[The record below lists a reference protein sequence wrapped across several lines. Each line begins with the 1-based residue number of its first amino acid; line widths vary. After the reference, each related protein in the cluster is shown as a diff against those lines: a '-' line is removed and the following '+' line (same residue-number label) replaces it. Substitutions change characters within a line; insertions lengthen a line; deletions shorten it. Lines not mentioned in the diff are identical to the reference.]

1 MDIQGAFPTPRTARQ
16 GLVLLV
22 ALAATC
28 GLSMLTLPARAEAAV
43 SCPNTNPVVNENNCM
58 GAGTTSNE
66 LSHYSESIGGFSTK
80 TSYNLG
86 ENVQLKIGTSA
97 ASFPGT
103 KANIAVYRIGYYG
116 GTGARLIAAA
126 GSSNVSI
133 NNTEQCNPMNAE
145 TGELSCANWN
155 VTYTVPG
162 ASLPVS
168 GIYEAVITDL
178 ADGGIQNEVIFTVRN
193 DARASETLYVLPT
206 ASYEAY
212 NTWGCKSL
220 YFDLC
225 GLGNTVAGDERAVA
239 VSFDRPLAEGEEQ
252 RNKFWGP
259 DYATVQWMEEQ
270 GYDVTYTDDVQTDS
284 APASLLT
291 HKAIVISGHSEYW
304 SSGSF
309 NNMLAAREHGVSIA
323 SFSAN
328 TAYWQTRYTNNR
340 RTIVCYKTIQ
350 GGGGIGGATPNDPAS
365 RGPNGE
371 TFPALATTTRRD
383 FGAPAGSPNAPPG
396 GRVGVGQPENELFGV
411 MYVGDNEA
419 RDWGLALPAGNAGGE
434 YEGSRLWRNS
444 GVPTNSATILGSE
457 IVGWE
462 WDQVPSPTSPVYA
475 RAAALEPE
483 GVKRISSTN
492 TSDPGSSWLQDE
504 GRERA
509 ASPPPG
515 QSSEVSAVSYRAK
528 SGAYVFSAGTMQW
541 AYGFDRIGAINQ
553 ATYNLFS
560 EMGVQ
565 PATPAQGIVLDA
577 ANAPKAPWPS
587 FKATPTQA
595 LVGQQVS
602 FDASASSDPDA
613 TITNYFWNFE
623 GAGFTVETGSTPSAT
638 HTFGAPGT
646 YNVVLKVKDSKGA
659 EETTTR
665 TVVVVSAIT
674 ARLTSSPN
682 PASTNQNIKL
692 DASASSDAG
701 GGAINDYKWDLDGS
715 GKYATDTGATPTAT
729 ATFATTGAHT
739 IGVRESDA
747 KGNTATTTITENV
760 VASGVSNYAD
770 GVLATP
776 NLLHYYRL
784 GEQNG
789 PTMADAKGT
798 ANGTLSEAIYGV
810 PGAINGDPN
819 TAVGFQGAGD
829 PTEGQTGSF
838 GSVPMDLSGQSAV
851 TVEFWLKW
859 STYGNDDK
867 LAMEFTP
874 NYNNNAGGFIVDPDA
889 PQFGGTFGVGL
900 GNNTSRNSIFFARPS
915 AGVWHHYAIVFDG
928 TAPAAGEVTPYVD
941 GQKVS
946 FQQEGAGT
954 GAGAFANSTLY
965 LMSRAGT
972 SLFGNGSLDELAVY
986 GGALSASRV
995 QEHFNDNG
1003 TDPRPKA
1010 IFTMT
1015 PSPARPA
1022 QTVTFNASG
1031 SSYANGTIKKYE
1043 WDLNG
1048 DGTYETTTTTP
1059 TTSASYAT
1067 EQTVNVGLRVT
1078 DSNSGWDYTTQTLRI
1093 GTFPPVAELKASPT
1107 TALTGQTVKLDA
1119 SGSTDQGT
1127 ITDYK
1132 WDLDGS
1138 GKYATDTGTTA
1149 TTTTSFQAVGSHTV
1163 GVEVTDDHGLSSR
1176 KTITLKVLEQG
1187 VSDYPDAVLNTP
1199 GLIDFYKLGE
1209 SKGPAIA
1216 DSKGSSNGLISGGT
1230 FGLPGAVQGDPSTG
1244 IGFNGSSDFGT
1255 VPLNLSGTSK
1265 VTIEFWL
1272 KWNQYANND
1281 ALAMEFTPNFNANE
1295 GGFLVDPNAPEFG
1308 GTFGVG
1314 IGLGGGRNSIFL
1326 QRPSTGAWH
1335 HYVFVLDSTAPAA
1348 SEITP
1353 YVDGVPVSS
1362 QQDSAGTGGGAFANS
1377 TLYLMSRGG
1386 EALFGNG
1393 ALQDLAVYNQ
1403 PLSAATIYQHFNSSG
1418 TNSPPHAAFTIS
1430 SNPARPGQ
1438 SVTLDASGSTGSGTQ
1453 IVDYAWDLNGD
1464 GVYETD
1470 TGSSPTLTHAFPEGT
1485 VNVGLRV
1492 IDANNSSDSTSHSL
1506 SVGNF
1511 PPRVKVKATPSTAV
1525 TSQSVT
1531 LDASETTDQGTI
1543 TDYKWDLDG
1552 SGKYATDT
1560 GTTPT
1565 TTTSFATA
1573 GLHTVGVQVT
1583 NDHGLSAIGTVAVT
1597 VLAQT
1602 AQAYPEAVI
1611 GTPGLLDYYRLDESN
1626 GPTIADSFGISNGTI
1641 SGGTFGVAGGVQPST
1656 AVAFNGTSDSGAIP
1670 LNLGGTSKL
1679 TIEFWLK
1686 WNQYAN
1692 DDSLAMEYTSNF
1704 NENEGGFLVDPNS
1717 PAFGGTFGV
1726 GIGTPG
1732 VRNSV
1737 FFARPSAG
1745 VWHHYAI
1752 VLDSTA
1758 PAGSEVTPYVDGQAV
1773 SVQQDAANTGAGP
1786 FANSTLYLMSRAGS
1800 GLFGKGSLDEL
1811 AIYNQPLEPSTIFQH
1826 FHSGG
1831 ANQSLQ
1837 PAFTMNPT
1845 AALTTQSVT
1854 FDASSSSDTQGTI
1867 TDYRW
1872 DLDGSGKYAT
1882 GGGGSA
1888 TLTHA
1893 FSAPGTYTVGL
1904 ETFDNAGQSAKVL
1917 HTITVSEPPP
1927 DTTPP
1932 SGGALT
1938 VNGVAASAGGSSSFS
1953 GSGSFTIGAR
1963 TDYTETQSLTQSG
1976 LASSTL
1982 TLATA
1987 TLAANQ
1993 CGTFGTP
2000 ATIAGA
2006 PAQTVASGCYL
2017 YKLTGIDKAGNAA
2030 SISTTVKVDTT
2041 APSTPT
2047 LALSALSS
2055 NAFYNSGANTLYFRP
2070 AAGGAFTVTGAS
2082 SDPETGIATYTFSSL
2097 ATNNFTQVQNGAQDA
2112 YTFGATATQP
2122 ATAPTVLAT
2131 SNVGVSS
2138 PTASFGLVADSSAP
2152 TGGALAVNGTAASAA
2167 GTTSF
2172 STSGSFAIG
2181 TRTNYAD
2188 SGSGLSSSV
2197 LTVAAGTLSNGVC
2210 SGFGTPVTITG
2221 APAQSGLAAGC
2232 YRYTLTGTDN
2242 VGNAASVATTVEVD
2256 KTAPTTTIS
2265 VPAFANAALPV
2276 TFSASDAGSG
2286 VKSASGQLKR
2296 AAANYTATTD
2306 VCSAFAAFANIG
2318 SAGPSSPFSDSS
2330 VSTGHCYEYEY
2341 LVSDNAGNA
2350 TTSAIALAKVNTT
2363 RPTLTG
2369 IVDTTPGT
2377 TAGLA
2382 QVGDAVTLQFSD
2394 LVSSASIPASVTI
2407 TYTRPLLGST
2417 TISVPGIGNGTWST
2431 GDSGTSR
2438 YSNPLGTS
2446 AQVAA
2451 STLVSG
2457 STVKLT
2463 VTKITDPS
2471 ANLTQGG
2478 PAAVS
2483 GTLASTVKDVFG
2495 NIAATSSFTSASIR
2509 LF

>member
-1 MDIQGAFPTPRTARQ
+1 
-16 GLVLLV
+16 
-22 ALAATC
+22 
-28 GLSMLTLPARAEAAV
+28 MLTGPARAAAEV
-43 SCPNTNPVVNENNCM
+43 SCPNANPIVNENNCM
-58 GAGTTSNE
+58 GAGTTGNE
-66 LSHYSESIGGFSTK
+66 LSHYSESIAGFSTK

-86 ENVQLKIGTSA
+86 ESVQLKIGTSA

-103 KANIAVYRIGYYG
+103 KANVAIYRVGYYRG
-116 GTGARLIAAA
+116 AGARLISAA
-126 GSSNVSI
+126 GSSNVQV

-155 VTYTVPG
+155 VTYTIPG

-168 GIYEAVITDL
+168 GIYEAVFTDL

-193 DARASETLYVLPT
+193 DARASDLLYVLPT
-206 ASYEAY
+206 ATYAAY

-225 GLGNTVAGDERAVA
+225 GLGNTIAGDERAVA

-259 DYATVQWMEEQ
+259 DNDTVQWLEEQ
-270 GYDVTYTDDVQTDS
+270 GYDVTYTDDVQTDA
-284 APASLLT
+284 APSSLLT

-365 RGPNGE
+365 IGPNGE
-371 TFPALATTTRRD
+371 TFPQLATTTRRD

-419 RDWGLALPAGNAGGE
+419 RDWGLTLPAGNAGGE

-444 GVPTNSATILGSE
+444 GVPTNSATTLGSE
-457 IVGWE
+457 LVGWE
-462 WDQVPSPTSPVYA
+462 WDQIPSAESPTYA
-475 RAAALEPE
+475 RAATLEPE
-483 GVKRISSTN
+483 GVKRSSSTN
-492 TSDPGSSWLQDE
+492 TSDPNSSWLQDE

-509 ASPPPG
+509 ATPPPG
-515 QSSEVSAVSYRAK
+515 QSSNVSAVTYRAK
-528 SGAYVFSAGTMQW
+528 SGAYVFSAGAMQW

-565 PATPAQGIVLDA
+565 PVTPAEGIVLDA
-577 ANAPKAPWPS
+577 AGAPKAPWPS

-613 TITNYFWNFE
+613 TITNYSWNFE

-638 HTFGAPGT
+638 HSFATPGV
-646 YNVVLKVKDSKGA
+646 YNVVLKVRDSKGA

-674 ARLTSSPN
+674 ARLSSSPN
-682 PASTNQNIKL
+682 PASTNQSIKL
-692 DASASSDAG
+692 DASSSTDAG

-715 GKYATDTGATPTAT
+715 GKYATDTGATPTTT
-729 ATFATTGAHT
+729 ASFTTTGTHT
-739 IGVRESDA
+739 IGVKESDA
-747 KGNTATTTITENV
+747 KGNTAVTTITETT
-760 VASGVSNYAD
+760 VATGVSNYAG

-784 GEQNG
+784 GEPSG
-789 PTMADAKGT
+789 PTVADSKGT

-810 PGAINGDPN
+810 PGAVNGDSN
-819 TAVGFQGAGD
+819 TAAGFQGAGD

-874 NYNNNAGGFIVDPDA
+874 NYNSNAGGFIVDPDA

-915 AGVWHHYAIVFDG
+915 AGAWHHYALVFDS
-928 TAPAAGEVTPYVD
+928 TAPAASEVTPYVD

-946 FQQEGAGT
+946 FQQEGAGA

-986 GGALSASRV
+986 GGALSSSRV
-995 QEHFNDNG
+995 QEHFYDNG
-1003 TDPRPKA
+1003 SDPRPKA
-1010 IFTMT
+1010 SFTMT
-1015 PSPARPA
+1015 PSPARPG

-1048 DGTYETTTTTP
+1048 DGTYESTTTTP
-1059 TTSASYAT
+1059 TTTASYAT
-1067 EQTVNVGLRVT
+1067 EQSVNVGLRVT

-1093 GTFPPVAELKASPT
+1093 GTFAPVAQLSASPT

-1127 ITDYK
+1127 IVDYK

-1149 TTTTSFQAVGSHTV
+1149 TTTTSFQAVGNHTV
-1163 GVEVTDDHGLSSR
+1163 GVEVTDDHGLSTR

-1187 VSDYPDAVLNTP
+1187 VSDYPDAVLSTP

-1216 DSKGSSNGLISGGT
+1216 DSKGSSNGTVSGGT

-1265 VTIEFWL
+1265 VTVEFWL
-1272 KWNQYANND
+1272 KWNQYTNND
-1281 ALAMEFTPNFNANE
+1281 ALAMEFTSNFNANE

-1314 IGLGGGRNSIFL
+1314 IGVGGSRNSIFL

-1348 SEITP
+1348 GEVTP
-1353 YVDGVPVSS
+1353 YVDGLPVSF
-1362 QQDSAGTGGGAFANS
+1362 QQDSNGTGGGAFANS
-1377 TLYLMSRGG
+1377 TLYLMSRAGS
-1386 EALFGNG
+1386 ALFGNG
-1393 ALQDLAVYNQ
+1393 ALQDLAIYNQ
-1403 PLSAATIYQHFNSSG
+1403 PLSPATIYQHFNSSG

-1438 SVTLDASGSTGSGTQ
+1438 SVTLNGSGSTGSGAQ

-1470 TGSSPTLTHAFPEGT
+1470 TGSSPTLTRAFATEGT

-1492 IDANNSSDSTSHSL
+1492 IDANNSSGSASHSL
-1506 SVGNF
+1506 AVGNF
-1511 PPRVKVKATPSTAV
+1511 PPTVKIKASPSSAV
-1525 TSQSVT
+1525 TGQTVT
-1531 LDASETTDQGTI
+1531 LDAGETTDQGAI
-1543 TDYKWDLDG
+1543 VDYKWDLDG

-1560 GTTPT
+1560 ATTPT
-1565 TTTSFATA
+1565 TSTSFPTA
-1573 GLHTVGVQVT
+1573 GSHTVGVQVT
-1583 NDHGLSAIGTVAVT
+1583 NDHGLSATATVAIT

-1602 AQAYPEAVI
+1602 ASAYPEAVI
-1611 GTPGLLDYYRLDESN
+1611 GTPGLIDYYRLDESS

-1641 SGGTFGVAGGVQPST
+1641 SGGTFGAAGGVQPST
-1656 AVAFNGTSDSGAIP
+1656 AVAFNGTTDSGAIP
-1670 LNLGGTSKL
+1670 LNLSGTSKV
-1679 TIEFWLK
+1679 TVEFWLK

-1692 DDSLAMEYTSNF
+1692 DDALAMEFTSNF

-1717 PAFGGTFGV
+1717 PAFGGTFGI

-1745 VWHHYAI
+1745 VWHHYAL

-1758 PAGSEVTPYVDGQAV
+1758 PAGSEITPYVDGQAV
-1773 SVQQDAANTGAGP
+1773 SVQQDAANTGAGA
-1786 FANSTLYLMSRAGS
+1786 FANSTLYLMSRGGTALLGR
-1800 GLFGKGSLDEL
+1800 GALDEL
-1811 AIYNQPLEPSTIFQH
+1811 AIYNQPLDPATIFQH
-1826 FHSGG
+1826 YHSGG
-1831 ANQSLQ
+1831 TSQTLQ
-1837 PAFTMNPT
+1837 PSFTINPATAFT
-1845 AALTTQSVT
+1845 TQNVT
-1854 FDASSSSDTQGTI
+1854 FDASGSTDSQGTI
-1867 TDYRW
+1867 NDYRW

-1882 GGGGSA
+1882 DTGTTS

-1893 FSAPGTYTVGL
+1893 FATPGTYIVGL

-1917 HTITVSEPPP
+1917 HTVTVSQPPP
-1927 DTTPP
+1927 DTAPP
-1932 SGGALT
+1932 TGGALT
-1938 VNGVAASAGGSSSFS
+1938 VNGAAATASGSSSFN
-1953 GSGSFTIGAR
+1953 GSGSFTIGTR
-1963 TDYTETQSLTQSG
+1963 TDYTETQSFTQSG

-1987 TLAANQ
+1987 TLSANQ
-1993 CGTFGTP
+1993 CGSFGAPTV
-2000 ATIAGA
+2000 IAGA
-2006 PAQTVASGCYL
+2006 PPQTVASGCYR
-2017 YKLTGIDKAGNAA
+2017 YTLTGTDKAGNSA
-2030 SISTTVKVDTT
+2030 SISTTAIVDTT
-2041 APSTPT
+2041 PPT
-2047 LALSALSS
+2047 MPALAFSALSS
-2055 NAFYNSGANTLYFRP
+2055 NTFYNAANNTLYFRP
-2070 AAGGAFTVTGAS
+2070 AASGAFTITAAS
-2082 SDPETGIATYTFSSL
+2082 SDPETGVAAYVFSSL
-2097 ATNNFTQVQNGAQDA
+2097 ATNNFTQTQNGAQEA

-2122 ATAPTVLAT
+2122 ASAPTVLAT

-2138 PTASFGLVADSSAP
+2138 AAASFGLVADSSAP
-2152 TGGALAVNGTAASAA
+2152 TGGALSVNGTVASAA
-2167 GTTSF
+2167 GSTSF
-2172 STSGSFAIG
+2172 NTSGSFAIG
-2181 TRTNYAD
+2181 TRTDYNAD
-2188 SGSGLSSSV
+2188 GGSGVSSSV
-2197 LTVAAGTLSNGVC
+2197 LTRAAGTLANGVC
-2210 SGFGTPVTITG
+2210 SAYGTPTTIVG
-2221 APAQSGLAAGC
+2221 APAQSGLGAGC
-2232 YRYTLTGTDN
+2232 YLYKLTGTDK
-2242 VGNAASVATTVEVD
+2242 VGNVASAATTVKVD
-2256 KTAPTTTIS
+2256 KTAPTATVS
-2265 VPAFANAALPV
+2265 VPAYANAALPV
-2276 TFSASDAGSG
+2276 TFSANDAGAG
-2286 VKSASGQLKR
+2286 VNAASGQLKR
-2296 AAANYTATTD
+2296 ATGTYAQATD

-2318 SAGPSSPFSDSS
+2318 SAGPSSPFSDGTVTTS
-2330 VSTGHCYEYEY
+2330 HCYEYEY
-2341 LVSDNAGNA
+2341 LVSDSAGNA
-2350 TTSAIALAKVNTT
+2350 TTSAIALAKVNTS

-2369 IVDTTPGT
+2369 ILDTTPGST
-2377 TAGLA
+2377 VGLA
-2382 QVGDAVTLQFSD
+2382 EVGDAITLQFSD
-2394 LVSSASIPASVTI
+2394 LVSAASIPSTTTI
-2407 TYTRPLLGST
+2407 TYTRSLLGST
-2417 TISVPGIGNGTWST
+2417 TISVSGIGSGTWST
-2431 GDSGTSR
+2431 GDSGISR
-2438 YSNPLGTS
+2438 YSKIGGTS

-2457 STVKLT
+2457 TTVKLT

-2471 ANLTQGG
+2471 PNLTQGG
-2478 PAAVS
+2478 PGSVS

-2495 NIAATSSFTSASIR
+2495 NIASTSSFTSASIS